1 MPNVAGAVAGGAFVP
16 DRPAPAAAGGCASA
30 ASGIRVTPVHLTK
43 ITSLSEIGRHMVRK
57 IAATLA
63 LAAVGLMMAPSLA
76 FAYPAPPVTPNAWT
90 APATTVSSNIE
101 LASTGA
107 GFSVETAVLIG
118 AVQPRHKANIDVP
131 NLAYCSAVLDVSAA
145 RP

>member
-1 MPNVAGAVAGGAFVP
+1 MLETTHFRVNFTHHAGKERAEC
-16 DRPAPAAAGGCASA
+16 DERRYSC
-30 ASGIRVTPVHLTK
+30 GIRVTPVHLTK

-118 AVQPRHKANIDVP
+118 AV
-131 NLAYCSAVLDVSAA
+131 VLLVGVLLLVVGNRLRRASSH
-145 RP
+145 R